1 MVTGIYYIRLMS
13 RPRAACLTI
22 FVIVALAGAEFFPT
36 LHSTAF
42 RFVSAFAQSASA
54 DRSAQQA
61 PAIGSY
67 TGPGSCAA
75 SSCHGSVR
83 PVAGSRILQTEYTI
97 WVVQDKHAR
106 ATEVLNNP
114 VSLRMAKLLGIGR
127 PDSEQKCLTC
137 HALDAP
143 AQQRA
148 KSYTA
153 EGVSCEACHGPA
165 SGWLGPHTTRGWT
178 HAQSVAAGMHDTK
191 DLMQRTEKC
200 ASCHIGSAGKSVD
213 HEMIAAG
220 HPDLVFDLEAF
231 SAAMPRHWRS
241 DDVWQNVRAWGV
253 GQIVQLREGLER
265 LSQRS
270 KDGAWPEY
278 SELDCFS
285 CHHSLTRPEDSWRQ
299 ELGYRDRRPGNPP
312 WNHARYA
319 VARTIV
325 RVNDPEASK
334 ALDSQLQNLAAE
346 VSKLQADRA
355 RIAASV
361 AALQGSLQV
370 AAQRL
375 ASAPVDRARTIQY
388 ARAIAEDAERI
399 SNGGERSAE
408 QAAMSLET
416 LVGTL
421 SQNKEVDPAAAR
433 AALDRLFQQLEN
445 PSGYDPRRFE
455 PLLRRITDL
464 LR

>member
-1 MVTGIYYIRLMS
+1 MNRRRT
-13 RPRAACLTI
+13 ACLTI
-22 FVIVALAGAEFFPT
+22 FVIILLAVASVSLTTSLTFPT
-36 LHSTAF
+36 FAS
-42 RFVSAFAQSASA
+42 VFAQGA
-54 DRSAQQA
+54 DRQA
-61 PAIGSY
+61 PASGSY

-83 PVAGSRILQTEYTI
+83 PAAGSRILQTEYTT

-114 VSLRMAKLLGIGR
+114 VSLRMAKILGIGR
-127 PDSEQKCLTC
+127 PDSEQKCLAC

-143 AQQRA
+143 PQQRA
-148 KSYTA
+148 RSFTA

-165 SGWLGPHTTRGWT
+165 SGWLGPHTTRTWT
-178 HAQSVAAGMHDTK
+178 HAQSVAAGMFDTK
-191 DLMQRTEKC
+191 DLIRRTERC
-200 ASCHIGSAGKSVD
+200 GSCHIGSAEKFVD

-241 DDVWQNVRAWGV
+241 EDPYQNVRAWSV

-265 LSQRS
+265 LSQRA
-270 KDGAWPEY
+270 KGGMWPEY

-285 CHHSLTRPEDSWRQ
+285 CHHSLTRPQDSWRQ
-299 ELGYRDRRPGNPP
+299 EMGYRDRRPGNPP
-312 WNHARYA
+312 WNHARVA
-319 VARTIV
+319 VARLV
-325 RVNDPEASK
+325 LRVSDPGSADTLE
-334 ALDSQLQNLAAE
+334 SQIHNVAAE

-355 RIAASV
+355 RV
-361 AALQGSLQV
+361 AAATATLQNALDALAV
-370 AAQRL
+370 RL
-375 ASAPVDRARTIQY
+375 ASAPVDRNRTIQY
-388 ARAIAEDAERI
+388 VRAIAEDAERI
-399 SNGGERSAE
+399 SIAGERAAE

-416 LVGTL
+416 LIGTL
-421 SQNKEVDPAAAR
+421 SQNKEVDSAAAR

-445 PSGYDPRRFE
+445 PSGYDPRKFE
-455 PLLRRITDL
+455 PVLRRMTDV

>member
-1 MVTGIYYIRLMS
+1 M
-13 RPRAACLTI
+13 I
-22 FVIVALAGAEFFPT
+22 FVIFSLAGAALLPDV
-36 LHSTAF
+36 HI
-42 RFVSAFAQSASA
+42 SAL
-54 DRSAQQA
+54 AQQTSA
-61 PAIGSY
+61 PASGSY

-75 SSCHGSVR
+75 ASCHGSVR
-83 PVAGSRILQTEYTI
+83 AVAGSRILQTEYTT

-114 VSLRMAKLLGIGR
+114 VSLRMAKILGIGR
-127 PDSEQKCLTC
+127 PDAEQKCLAC

-191 DLMQRTEKC
+191 DLTRRTERC
-200 ASCHIGSAGKSVD
+200 ASCHIGGADKSVD

-231 SAAMPRHWRS
+231 SAAMPRHWRT
-241 DDVWQNVRAWGV
+241 DDPWQNVRSWSV

-270 KDGAWPEY
+270 KTIVWPEY
-278 SELDCFS
+278 SELDCFA
-285 CHHSLTRPEDSWRQ
+285 CHHSLTRPENSWRQ
-299 ELGYRDRRPGNPP
+299 ETGYRDRRPGNPP
-312 WNHARYA
+312 WNHARA
-319 VARTIV
+319 TIARLIL
-325 RVNDPEASK
+325 RVSDPGSADMLE
-334 ALDSQLQNLAAE
+334 SQIQNVAAE
-346 VSKLQADRA
+346 VSKLQADRT
-355 RIAASV
+355 RIGAAT
-361 AALQGSLQV
+361 AALQKSLDGS
-370 AAQRL
+370 AARL
-375 ASAPVDRARTIQY
+375 ASAPVDRNRTIQY
-388 ARAIAEDAERI
+388 VRAIVDDAERI
-399 SNGGERSAE
+399 AMAGERSAE

-416 LVGTL
+416 LMGAL
-421 SQNKEVDPAAAR
+421 SQTKDVDPAAAR
-433 AALDRLFQQLEN
+433 AALDRVFQQLEN
-445 PSGYDPRRFE
+445 PSGYDPRTFA
-455 PLLRRITDL
+455 PLLRRMTDL

>member
-1 MVTGIYYIRLMS
+1 MTVR
-13 RPRAACLTI
+13 RAACLAILVTGI
-22 FVIVALAGAEFFPT
+22 ATP
-36 LHSTAF
+36 
-42 RFVSAFAQSASA
+42 AFAQTATA
-54 DRSAQQA
+54 DRSAGKPS
-61 PAIGSY
+61 PAAGSY

-83 PVAGSRILQTEYTI
+83 PVAGGRILQTEYTT

-114 VSLRMAKLLGIGR
+114 VSLRMAKILGMGR
-127 PDSEQKCLTC
+127 PDTEQKCLTC

-178 HAQSVAAGMHDTK
+178 HAQSVAAGMDDTK
-191 DLMQRTEKC
+191 DLVRRTEKC
-200 ASCHIGSAGKSVD
+200 ASCHIGGADKSVD

-231 SAAMPRHWRS
+231 SAAMPRHWRHE
-241 DDVWQNVRAWGV
+241 DPWQNVRSWSV

-265 LSQRS
+265 LSTRS
-270 KDGAWPEY
+270 RSGVWPEY
-278 SELDCFS
+278 AELDCFS
-285 CHHSLTRPEDSWRQ
+285 CHHSLTRPENSWRQ

-312 WNHARYA
+312 WNHARFA
-319 VARTIV
+319 VARQIA
-325 RVNDPEASK
+325 RVADPRSADE
-334 ALDSQLQNLAAE
+334 LESQIQNLGGE
-346 VSKLQADRA
+346 VSKLQTDRA
-355 RIAASV
+355 RVASGTV
-361 AALQGSLQV
+361 AVQASLDAL
-370 AAQRL
+370 ARRL
-375 ASAPVDRARTIQY
+375 SAAPVDRARTVQY
-388 ARAIAEDAERI
+388 VRAIAEDADRI
-399 SNGGERSAE
+399 AAGGERAAE

-416 LVGTL
+416 LLGTL
-421 SQNKEVDPAAAR
+421 AQNKEIDQAASR

-445 PSGYDPRRFE
+445 PSGYDPKRFA
-455 PLLRRITDL
+455 PLLRRVTDL

>member
-1 MVTGIYYIRLMS
+1 MTS
-13 RPRAACLTI
+13 RRAAWVAI
-22 FVIVALAGAEFFPT
+22 IVIAVISAAIVALDKSAA
-36 LHSTAF
+36 
-42 RFVSAFAQSASA
+42 SAFAQS
-54 DRSAQQA
+54 
-61 PAIGSY
+61 PAAGSY

-83 PVAGSRILQTEYTI
+83 PVAGSRILQTEYTT
-97 WVVQDKHAR
+97 WVVQDKHAN
-106 ATEVLNNP
+106 ATGVLNNP
-114 VSLRMAKLLGIGR
+114 VSLRMATILGIGR
-127 PDSEQKCLTC
+127 PDAEQKCLTC

-178 HAQSVAAGMHDTK
+178 HAQSVAAGMYDTK
-191 DLMQRTEKC
+191 DLVLRTEKC
-200 ASCHIGSAGKSVD
+200 ASCHIGSSDKSVD

-241 DDVWQNVRAWGV
+241 DDPWQNVRAWSV

-270 KDGAWPEY
+270 KGEVWPDY
-278 SELDCFS
+278 AELDCFS

-299 ELGYRDRRPGNPP
+299 EQGYRDRRPGNPP
-312 WNHARYA
+312 WNHARFA
-319 VARTIV
+319 VARHV
-325 RVNDPEASK
+325 ARVAEPGGAD
-334 ALDSQLQNLAAE
+334 ALESQIQILARE
-346 VSKLQADRA
+346 VSKLQPDRG
-355 RIAASV
+355 RIAGATMAVDASLE
-361 AALQGSLQV
+361 AL
-370 AAQRL
+370 ARRL
-375 ASAPVDRARTIQY
+375 AGAPVDRALTIQY
-388 ARAIAEDAERI
+388 IRAIVDDAERI
-399 SNGGERSAE
+399 AAAGERSAE

-416 LVGTL
+416 LLGTL
-421 SQNKEVDPAAAR
+421 AQNKEVDAAPSR

-445 PSGYDPRRFE
+445 PSGYDPRRFA
-455 PLLRRITDL
+455 PLLRRITDV

>member
-1 MVTGIYYIRLMS
+1 MNGR
-13 RPRAACLTI
+13 RAASLTS
-22 FVIVALAGAEFFPT
+22 FVIIILAGASVSRTGPA
-36 LHSTAF
+36 ST
-42 RFVSAFAQSASA
+42 RAFAQGESRQDAA
-54 DRSAQQA
+54 
-61 PAIGSY
+61 GSY

-83 PVAGSRILQTEYTI
+83 PVAGSRIFQTEYTT

-114 VSLRMAKLLGIGR
+114 VSLRMAKILGIGR
-127 PDSEQKCLTC
+127 PDTEQKCLAC
-137 HALDAP
+137 HALDVP
-143 AQQRA
+143 VQQRA

-178 HAQSVAAGMHDTK
+178 HAQSIAAGMYDTK
-191 DLMQRTEKC
+191 DLVQRTGTC
-200 ASCHIGSAGKSVD
+200 ASCHIGGADKSVD

-231 SAAMPRHWRS
+231 SAALPRHWRN
-241 DDVWQNVRAWGV
+241 DDPWQNVRAWSV

-265 LSQRS
+265 LSTRT
-270 KDGAWPEY
+270 KGTVWPEY

-312 WNHARYA
+312 WNHARFS
-319 VARTIV
+319 VARLV
-325 RVNDPEASK
+325 LRVSDPAGAD
-334 ALDSQLQNLAAE
+334 ALESQLQYLVAE
-346 VSKLQADRA
+346 TSKLQAART
-355 RIAASV
+355 RIAAAAV
-361 AALQGSLQV
+361 AVQSSLDAL
-370 AAQRL
+370 AARL
-375 ASAPVDRARTIQY
+375 ASGPADRNRTIQY
-388 ARAIAEDAERI
+388 VRAIAEDAQRI
-399 SNGGERSAE
+399 SAAGERSAE

-421 SQNKEVDPAAAR
+421 SQNKDVDAAAAR

-455 PLLRRITDL
+455 PLVRRMTDL